1 MLFLVSTCS
10 LILVALAGGLAFV
23 FIPKFFERLP
33 REFTELLQSEDYTFQ
48 GGMLLSG
55 IAVLNTIM
63 ILLLS
68 EPNFFAAVL
77 MMVAAAGLFSLTLYL
92 VPQQLGHHRRLA
104 NGQYVSD
111 QQMHQTQLLCAIVA
125 GSAALLSLTVLLMV

>member
-48 GGMLLSG
+48 GGMLLS
-55 IAVLNTIM
+55 AV
-63 ILLLS
+63 
-68 EPNFFAAVL
+68 
-77 MMVAAAGLFSLTLYL
+77 
-92 VPQQLGHHRRLA
+92 
-104 NGQYVSD
+104 
-111 QQMHQTQLLCAIVA
+111 VA